1 MKRALIRLIRQYGT
15 QVEIESDNVVRP
27 CRLFLQLVTS
37 KSWQNME
44 RMVPEAGE
52 IRRGQFLVI
61 SEAREPLY
69 PADTI
74 TAGGRH
80 FIVRRADA
88 IYLADTPLFYWG
100 LCVEGGDRD
109 PWEV

>member
-1 MKRALIRLIRQYGT
+1 MKRAIARLVRQYGT
-15 QVEIESDNVVRP
+15 LVSVTSDNVVRP

-44 RMVPEAGE
+44 RMVPAAGE

-74 TAGGRH
+74 TADGRH

-88 IYLADTPLFYWG
+88 IYLSNTPLFYWG
-100 LCVEGGDRD
+100 LCVEGGGKD
-109 PWEV
+109 PWES